1 MIPLTFGLNAR
12 GVVVA
17 NDLNPYRE
25 ADQRQPAFICT
36 TVVDSSN
43 KVMAV
48 SVGASSAGL
57 DLSDSESSVDFSGSV
72 SEQDR
77 DDMLISEVLGTS
89 EDVLDFSVASEEET
103 LGSSAEEDL
112 SDCDES
118 QDLSTNETNLDL
130 DTHEITEESDCD
142 HEL

>member
-1 MIPLTFGLNAR
+1 MIPLTFGLNSR

-48 SVGASSAGL
+48 SVGASTNR
-57 DLSDSESSVDFSGSV
+57 LSHRCGIHQF
-72 SEQDR
+72 R
-77 DDMLISEVLGTS
+77 R
-89 EDVLDFSVASEEET
+89 
-103 LGSSAEEDL
+103 
-112 SDCDES
+112 
-118 QDLSTNETNLDL
+118 STVRAL
-130 DTHEITEESDCD
+130 
-142 HEL
+142 